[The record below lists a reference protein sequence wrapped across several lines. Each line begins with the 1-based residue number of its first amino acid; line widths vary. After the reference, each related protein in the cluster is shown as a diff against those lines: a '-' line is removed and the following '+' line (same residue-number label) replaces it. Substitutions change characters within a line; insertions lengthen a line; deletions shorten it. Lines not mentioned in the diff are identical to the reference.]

1 MCYVI
6 AKKHNQLGCIAFKIE
21 RSRALAEFVS
31 DLGWKVLD
39 KDIQI
44 LTLTDPDTF
53 GEYKPYQMVATES
66 EFVSKVLGGEC
77 LEKGL

>member
-6 AKKHNQLGCIAFKIE
+6 AKKHNQPGCIAFKTE
-21 RSRALAEFVS
+21 RSRTLAEFVS

-44 LTLTDPDTF
+44 LTLTDLDTF
-53 GEYKPYQMVATES
+53 GEYKPYQMVSTES
-66 EFVSKVLGGEC
+66 EFVSKVFSS
-77 LEKGL
+77 